1 MKLNQ
6 IAQQFDITI
15 LGAIDFV
22 LENIRKCFMNVAQRN
37 EEQQWRPIEQVIS
50 ISNRSVKNQF
60 TKISR
65 IRRLVPR

>member
-1 MKLNQ
+1 MKSNQ

-22 LENIRKCFMNVAQRN
+22 LENIRKCLMIVAQRN